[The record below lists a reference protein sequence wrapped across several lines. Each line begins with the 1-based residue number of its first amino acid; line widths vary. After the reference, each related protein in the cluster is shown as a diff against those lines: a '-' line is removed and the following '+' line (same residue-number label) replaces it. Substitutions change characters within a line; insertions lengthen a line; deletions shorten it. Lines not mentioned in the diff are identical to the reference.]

1 MMGMLATYGYR
12 HCKLGE
18 SCGAKASQS
27 LAVLCTLTFNI
38 TIISFILEEV
48 HDSSDTTRAQTVLH
62 KMLVCISQSYEV

>member
-62 KMLVCISQSYEV
+62 KMLVCHFTIL